1 MSLLSSDVFKI
12 THFLSM
18 TLEKIKNNYKTEL
31 QLNEWNVNIDDQNLL
46 IIKKHIKNIYYY
58 DSDFLDDINK
68 LAEQD
73 ETDIYRTILKIIDI
87 LDLSDSKLDN
97 SLSKI
102 FLGSP
107 HFNNCGE
114 EN

>member
-12 THFLSM
+12 AHFLSM
-18 TLEKIKNNYKTEL
+18 TSEKIKNNYKTEL
-31 QLNEWNVNIDDQNLL
+31 QLNEWNLNIDDQNLL
-46 IIKKHIKNIYYY
+46 IIKKYIKNTYYH
-58 DSDFLDDINK
+58 DNDFLNDINK

-73 ETDIYRTILKIIDI
+73 ETDIYRTVLKIIDI
-87 LDLSDSKLDN
+87 LDLNESKLD
-97 SLSKI
+97 SAISKI

-114 EN
+114 GH

>member
-12 THFLSM
+12 ANFICM
-18 TLEKIKNNYKTEL
+18 TSEKIKNNYKTEL
-31 QLNEWNVNIDDQNLL
+31 ELNEWNTNIDDQNLL
-46 IIKKHIKNIYYY
+46 IIKKYIKNVYYY
-58 DSDFLDDINK
+58 DNDFFNDINK

-73 ETDIYRTILKIIDI
+73 ETDIYRTVLKIIDI
-87 LDLSDSKLDN
+87 LDLNESKLD
-97 SLSKI
+97 SSISKI

-114 EN
+114 EH

>member
-12 THFLSM
+12 TNFLSM
-18 TLEKIKNNYKTEL
+18 SLEKIKNNYKTEL
-31 QLNEWNVNIDDQNLL
+31 ELNEWNVIIDDQNLL
-46 IIKKHIKNIYYY
+46 IIKKYIKNVYYY
-58 DSDFLDDINK
+58 DNDFLNDINK

-73 ETDIYRTILKIIDI
+73 ETDIYRTFLKIIDI
-87 LDLSDSKLDN
+87 LDLNESKLDRHI
-97 SLSKI
+97 SKI

-114 EN
+114 GH

>member
-12 THFLSM
+12 AHFLSM
-18 TLEKIKNNYKTEL
+18 TLDKIKNNYKTEL
-31 QLNEWNVNIDDQNLL
+31 EMNEWNVITDDQNLL
-46 IIKKHIKNIYYY
+46 IIKKYIKNVYYY
-58 DSDFLDDINK
+58 DNDFLNDINK

-73 ETDIYRTILKIIDI
+73 ETDIYRTVLKIIDI
-87 LDLSDSKLDN
+87 LDLNESKLD
-97 SLSKI
+97 SSISKI

-114 EN
+114 EH